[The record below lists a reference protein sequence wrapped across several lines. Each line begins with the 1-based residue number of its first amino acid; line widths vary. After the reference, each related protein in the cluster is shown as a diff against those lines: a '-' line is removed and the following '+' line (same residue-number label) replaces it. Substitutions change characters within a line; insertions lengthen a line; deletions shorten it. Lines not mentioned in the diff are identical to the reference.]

1 MKKRF
6 KIAIYSLEAIVE
18 LVSRKKTNL
27 NIVSIRSSRMPED
40 LYKVF
45 EHYPK
50 NFKSIIME
58 EFDDIE
64 SPDDMFIVPEEEHVK
79 RILEW
84 AKDKNNIA
92 VHCTAGVS
100 RSSAIA
106 YLIAC
111 SKMPAS
117 EAIKVLNPNFHS
129 PNDLV
134 ILHGIKLLGD
144 YSIFTEYIKW
154 REKADLHEPEAC
166 NIPG

>member
-1 MKKRF
+1 MKSKF
-6 KIAIYSLEAIVE
+6 NIAIYSLEAMVE
-18 LVSRKKTNL
+18 LISRKKTNL
-27 NIVSIRSSRMPED
+27 NIVSIRSSKMPED
-40 LYKVF
+40 VYEVF
-45 EHYPK
+45 ALFPK

-64 SPDDMFIVPEEEHVK
+64 SPEDVFIVPEEEHVS
-79 RILEW
+79 RILDW

-111 SKMPAS
+111 SKMPPS
-117 EAIKVLNPNFHS
+117 EAIKVLDWNYHS

-134 ILHGIKLLGD
+134 ILHGIKLLGN
-144 YSIFTEYIKW
+144 YSIYTEYIKW
-154 REKADLHEPEAC
+154 RQQADNHEPGPLAL
-166 NIPG
+166 